1 MLITPP
7 AFKPVMTQWLVLGPP
22 CVVSLSANK
31 WCELWVQVQM
41 FDGHMVLERGWEY
54 FCRRHKIVPG
64 GLGLKV
70 RIFNTN
76 ASNICRVRCSKNSC
90 IDDIAHAM

>member
-1 MLITPP
+1 
-7 AFKPVMTQWLVLGPP
+7 
-22 CVVSLSANK
+22 
-31 WCELWVQVQM
+31 M